1 MTLADQVRE
10 SVLAKKIVER
20 GKAFE
25 YYYYQ
30 LKIMVESDELMNTG
44 KVVHYNRT
52 KLNREKFNN
61 ANTDSRWY
69 VSSYYHNDGRD
80 RIELTLMR

>member
-1 MTLADQVRE
+1 MTLADQVKQ

-44 KVVHYNRT
+44 KVVHHSLT
-52 KLNREKFNN
+52 KLNGEKFTNDR
-61 ANTDSRWY
+61 TGSRWY
-69 VSSYYHNDGRD
+69 VSSYYHNGSRNT
-80 RIELTLMR
+80 IELTLMR